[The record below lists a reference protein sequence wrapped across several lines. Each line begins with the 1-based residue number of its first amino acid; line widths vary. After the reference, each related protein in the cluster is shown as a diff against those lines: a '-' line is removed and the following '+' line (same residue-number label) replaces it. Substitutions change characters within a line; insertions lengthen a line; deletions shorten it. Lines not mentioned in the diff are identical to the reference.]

1 MKRMTTGLSLAL
13 EERRR
18 LRGRAPAHI
27 AIADRFSQLNDTAW
41 RAVTQGQSFFHSA
54 DYQKAFERVRPPNI
68 EPRYAIVSDGD
79 RPLAAVCM
87 QIARM
92 DLTQVG
98 NGAAAKAFAKWRSR
112 VEQRVLICGNLLA
125 YGLHGVCVA
134 PDADRSL
141 VWQALTEVLYRVRR
155 AEKLAGSTDLV
166 LIKDLDGAAMSD
178 SAVLRKLSYGAV
190 PTEPNM
196 VLALDA
202 SWRTHEDYL
211 KGLVSK
217 YRSDIKNRIFKK
229 FSDAGFTVEPL
240 KDVAAQAETLHA
252 LYLQVHGNATFRPF
266 TLPPAYWPGL
276 TEAAGENTVVHVA
289 RNGDR
294 LVGFIVTLRDGDTA
308 FAYHIG
314 FDRAVA
320 DAGHPIY
327 LRLLHAS
334 LEQAIAFGC
343 RRVSFGRTAL
353 EPKARMGCQPQPT
366 SIWVRHRH
374 PMLNRL
380 VQPLL
385 KLIEAN
391 EAPDFSPFKTSGT
404 PARSPVAKA

>member
-1 MKRMTTGLSLAL
+1 MKRMTTGISLAL

-27 AIADRFSQLNDTAW
+27 AIADRFSQLNEAAW
-41 RAVTQGQSFFHSA
+41 RDVTRGKSFFHSA
-54 DYQKAFERVRPPNI
+54 EYQQAFEQFRPANL
-68 EPRYAIVSDGD
+68 EPRYALISDGD

-87 QIARM
+87 QIARL

-98 NGAAAKAFAKWRSR
+98 SSGARSRLAKLRSR

-125 YGLHGVCVA
+125 YGLHGVCA
-134 PDADRSL
+134 AADADKAL

-166 LIKDLDGAAMSD
+166 LIKDLDSPAMSE
-178 SAVLRKLSYGAV
+178 SSVLRKLSYGAV

-196 VLALDA
+196 VLMLEP

-211 KGLVSK
+211 KSLVSK

-229 FSDAGFTVEPL
+229 FTEGGLTIEQVT
-240 KDVAAQAETLHA
+240 DVPAHADVLHA

-266 TLPPAYWPGL
+266 TLAPEYWPGL
-276 TEAAGENTVVHVA
+276 AQAGGSNVVMHAARQGEK
-289 RNGDR
+289 
-294 LVGFIVTLRDGDTA
+294 LVGFIVTLKDGETA

-320 DAGHPIY
+320 DAGQPLY
-327 LRLLHAS
+327 LRLLHVA

-353 EPKARMGCQPQPT
+353 EPKARMGCVPEPT

-385 KLIEAN
+385 KLVEVS
-391 EAPDFSPFKTSGT
+391 EAPEFSPFKAAAAGT
-404 PARSPVAKA
+404 AAPVAKA